1 MNNNERKANMCSIG
15 CLCLTVQMKCM
26 CEYGDNKATSKK
38 RAQGDQIASAAG
50 NQKS

>member
-1 MNNNERKANMCSIG
+1 MFMCDSADES
-15 CLCLTVQMKCM
+15 
-26 CEYGDNKATSKK
+26 EYGDNKATSKN